1 MPRIHPKPE
10 VLRGLIQLLPE
21 TRARFLHHVQA
32 CPSCREALTGRLPR
46 DRGGVLSWRPSVKAV
61 GRAIDGVLSS
71 FRSRIQAAARE
82 RAEAPFLLAALLAQ
96 RPERREILAR
106 NSRRFRSLALCG
118 LLVDRG
124 HEASVDAPG
133 EAETLATLALA
144 LVDAL
149 DAGWYTAK
157 VLADTRGRCWMVVG
171 NARRVATDL
180 AGAEEAFRQAAA
192 ALRQGTGDPTEKA
205 QLLVYRAF
213 LRQAQQRP
221 DEAAVLFRRTVA
233 IFLSAGD
240 SLRAAESVG
249 WLAEVEHPQLP
260 LPPAPPSPAMPL
272 SAERRRGG
280 WPPRPPAARTPRR

>member
-21 TRARFLHHVQA
+21 TRARLLHHVQA
-32 CPSCREALTGRLPR
+32 CPSCREALAGRRPR
-46 DRGGVLSWRPSVKAV
+46 ERGGLLSWRPSTKAV
-61 GRAIDGVLSS
+61 ARAVDGVLSG

-82 RAEAPFLLAALLAQ
+82 RAEAPVLLAVLLGQ

-118 LLVDRG
+118 LLVERG

-133 EAETLATLALA
+133 EAERLAALALA
-144 LVDAL
+144 LVDGL
-149 DAGWYTAK
+149 DAGWYTPR
-157 VLADTRGRCWMVVG
+157 VLADTRGRCWMVIG
-171 NARRVATDL
+171 NARRVAADL
-180 AGAEEAFRQAAA
+180 AGAEEAFRRAAA
-192 ALRQGTGDPTEKA
+192 ALRQGTGDPMERA

-221 DEAAVLFRRTVA
+221 DQAAALFRRTVA

-240 SLRAAESVG
+240 SHRAAESVV
-249 WLAEVEHPQLP
+249 WLAAVER
-260 LPPAPPSPAMPL
+260 PPHRPSRPSPSAGL

-280 WPPRPPAARTPRR
+280 RPPRPPAARTPRR

>member
-10 VLRGLIQLLPE
+10 VLRGLIQILPE

-32 CPSCREALTGRLPR
+32 CPSCREALSVRQPR
-46 DRGGVLSWRPSVKAV
+46 ERDGVLSWRPSSKAV

-82 RAEAPFLLAALLAQ
+82 RAEAPELLASLLGQ
-96 RPERREILAR
+96 RPERRLILAR

-118 LLVDRG
+118 LLVERG
-124 HEASVDAPG
+124 HEVSLDAPG
-133 EAETLATLALA
+133 EAETIAGLALT

-157 VLADTRGRCWMVVG
+157 VLADMRARCWMVIG
-171 NARRVATDL
+171 NARRIAADL
-180 AGAEEAFRQAAA
+180 AGAEEGFRQAAVE
-192 ALRQGTGDPTEKA
+192 LRQGTGDPMEKA

-213 LRQAQQRP
+213 LRQAQDRP
-221 DEAAVLFRRTVA
+221 DEAAELFRRTVA
-233 IFLSAGD
+233 IFLSGGD

-249 WLAEVEHPQLP
+249 WLSEVEHPRQP
-260 LPPAPPSPAMPL
+260 LPAASS
-272 SAERRRGG
+272 SADGLTSGRTYDG
-280 WPPRPPAARTPRR
+280 WPPRPPAVRTPPR

>member
-10 VLRGLIQLLPE
+10 VLSRLIQLLPE
-21 TRARFLHHVQA
+21 TRARLLHHVQA
-32 CPSCREALTGRLPR
+32 CPPCREGLAGRRPG
-46 DRGGVLSWRPSVKAV
+46 DRGGVLSWRPSARAV

-82 RAEAPFLLAALLAQ
+82 RAEAPGLLAALLGQ

-118 LLVDRG
+118 LLVERG

-133 EAETLATLALA
+133 EAARLAALALA

-149 DAGWYTAK
+149 DAGWYTPK
-157 VLADTRGRCWMVVG
+157 VLADTRGRCWMVAG
-171 NARRVATDL
+171 NARRVAADL

-192 ALRQGTGDPTEKA
+192 ALRQGTGDPMEKA

-249 WLAEVEHPQLP
+249 WLAEVEHPGELLAP
-260 LPPAPPSPAMPL
+260 VPPASVESL